1 MHRLILL
8 LAIPV
13 CAQSVAPVDALIE
26 AGHWK
31 RARAQ
36 TEARLRANP
45 NDAQAHAWL
54 SKIRGG
60 FGDLEGSIE
69 AAERAVALNP
79 SSAANHAQLAEAC
92 AMMAD
97 KAHVWKSI
105 TNVRRMKKEVA
116 AALALD
122 SRHIDALLVDMMF
135 SWKAPAIAGGD
146 KALANRL
153 ADRILGISTAWGALA
168 HARLLQDQGQDSVT
182 EGWLKRAVQA
192 DTGFY
197 RARVSLARFYCC
209 TSVKHRL
216 DLAEKT
222 ALEAIAL
229 DPEAEPAY
237 SILARVYASQQRWN
251 ELEAIVE
258 RAAKAVPDNL
268 GPFLAGAQ
276 TLLESGQDFRR
287 AERYIARYLS
297 QPPEGRQPT
306 HAEAHWLMATIHE
319 KEGRK
324 PEAIR
329 ELRAALDLE
338 RDFEP
343 ARLSLKRLLRA

>member
-1 MHRLILL
+1 MNRLILL
-8 LAIPV
+8 LALPV

-69 AAERAVALNP
+69 SAGRSVALNP
-79 SSAANHAQLAEAC
+79 NSASNHAQLAEAC

-105 TNVRRMKKEVA
+105 ANVRRMKREIA

-122 SRHIDALLVDMMF
+122 ERHIDTMLVDMMF
-135 SWKAPAIAGGD
+135 SWKAPSIAGGD
-146 KALANRL
+146 KALAERL
-153 ADRILGISTAWGALA
+153 ADRILSISTAWGALA
-168 HARLLQDQGQDSVT
+168 HARLLQDQGDDATT

-192 DTGFY
+192 EPGFY

-209 TSVKHRL
+209 TSVRHRPE
-216 DLAEKT
+216 LAEKA

-237 SILARVYASQQRWN
+237 SILARVYASQQRWSD
-251 ELEAIVE
+251 LENVVE
-258 RAAKAVPDNL
+258 RASRAVPDNL

-276 TLLESGQDFRR
+276 ALLDTGQDFRR

-306 HAEAHWLMATIHE
+306 HAEAHWLLAALHE

-324 PEAIR
+324 QEAIR
-329 ELRAALDLE
+329 ELRAALELE
-338 RDFEP
+338 SGFEP
-343 ARLSLKRLLRA
+343 ARASLKRLLRA